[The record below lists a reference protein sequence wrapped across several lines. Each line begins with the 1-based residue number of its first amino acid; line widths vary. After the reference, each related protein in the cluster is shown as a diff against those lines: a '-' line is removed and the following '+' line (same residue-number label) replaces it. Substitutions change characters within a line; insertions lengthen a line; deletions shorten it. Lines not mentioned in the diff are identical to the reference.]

1 VPELLSFVLVGLWIY
16 CLVDVATSRRED
28 IRNLPKWAWFAI
40 VFVLP
45 PIGVLLWFLFGRPQ
59 RPQGARERWAESM
72 AREPRTRVPRRPR
85 PQADPVEDEATV
97 RARIVERDAQLAR
110 WAEEDR
116 GRGPAGG

>member
-1 VPELLSFVLVGLWIY
+1 VPELLSFVLVGVWIY

-59 RPQGARERWAESM
+59 HQQATRERWAGTM
-72 AREPRTRVPRRPR
+72 AREARPRVPRRPR
-85 PQADPVEDEATV
+85 PQADPVEDEATI
-97 RARIVERDAQLAR
+97 RARIVERDALLAR
-110 WAEEDR
+110 WAEEDE